1 MSRPV
6 FPPAA
11 VDYPSSDGKPV
22 AESDFQFTPLRYAVD
37 ALRAHFQNR
46 ADVYVAGN
54 MFLYY
59 EEGNPRAAVAPDVF
73 AVVGAPNHDRWSY
86 KLWEEPKAPDF
97 VLEITSRSTRYE
109 DQGPKREVYAS
120 LGVGEYWQY
129 DPTGDYLE
137 PPLQGFR
144 LSGRGYEPFPAVAL
158 LHGGV
163 TMYSEALGLDLRI
176 EWEAF
181 RFHDPA
187 TARNLLDYQEA
198 EQARQG
204 LQARLD
210 EEAAA
215 CRDAETRVAELEARL
230 RGEHE

>member
-37 ALRAHFQNR
+37 ALRAHFRNR

-144 LSGRGYEPFPAVAL
+144 LSGRGYEPFPAAVL